1 MIKFDKEKT
10 KKNKIIKQ
18 IKILSQIK
26 NNTKNRD
33 QYNR

>member
-26 NNTKNRD
+26 K
-33 QYNR
+33 QYKKQGPI